1 MRLFISVQFNDDIV
15 NALTSA
21 QDDLRANNVKGY
33 YSVRQNLHLTLAF
46 IGEFGNAELVLD
58 AMEQVDFEPFT
69 FALGGYIGNFG
80 DLLWAGT
87 EHSNHLDRLARK
99 LRRALA
105 DNNIPF
111 DKKKFK
117 PHVTL
122 LRNARYCPNSDFCI
136 SDVTIE
142 KASMTVSH
150 ITLMRSDRGKQGM
163 IYTELGRIA
172 AKSTDTEEN

>member
-1 MRLFISVQFNDDIV
+1 MRLFIAVQFNDDIV
-15 NALTSA
+15 KALTSA
-21 QDDLRANNVKGY
+21 QDVLRANNVNGY
-33 YSVRQNLHLTLAF
+33 YSVCQNLHLTLAF
-46 IGEFGNAELVLD
+46 IGEFGNSYHVLD
-58 AMEQVDFEPFT
+58 AMEQVDFEPFMLT
-69 FALGGYIGNFG
+69 LGCYIGNFD

-105 DNNIPF
+105 ESNIPF

-122 LRNARYCPNSDFCI
+122 LRNAEYSANSDFCI
-136 SDVTIE
+136 SDVSIE

-150 ITLMRSDRGKQGM
+150 ISLMRSDRGKHGM
-163 IYTELGRIA
+163 IYTELGSIA
-172 AKSTDTEEN
+172 ARSADITEN

>member
-1 MRLFISVQFNDDIV
+1 MRLFIAIQFNNEII

-21 QDDLRANNVKGY
+21 QDVLRANNVKGY
-33 YSVRQNLHLTLAF
+33 YSVRENLHLTLAF
-46 IGEFGNAELVLD
+46 IGEFGNADLVLD

-69 FALGGYIGNFG
+69 LALGGYIGNFG

-87 EHSNHLDRLARK
+87 EHSNHLDRLAKK
-99 LRRALA
+99 LRRTLA
-105 DNNIPF
+105 ESNIPF

-122 LRNARYCPNSDFCI
+122 LRNAEYSTNADFSI
-136 SDVTIE
+136 SDVSVE

-150 ITLMRSDRGKQGM
+150 ISLMRSDRGKHGM
-163 IYTELGRIA
+163 IYTELGSIA
-172 AKSTDTEEN
+172 AGSADIM